1 MKRILIR
8 ALIILTSIYII
19 LCISFYFFQEKLIFY
34 PQKLDKNYRF
44 SFNQNFEEINIKTE
58 DGIILNSL
66 LFKAKESKG
75 LIFYLHGNAGALN
88 SWGQIAPLYTDFGYD
103 ILFTDY
109 RGFGKSGGNINS
121 QSQLFSDTQEVYDKI
136 KTRYDE
142 NRIVILGFSI
152 GTGIASK
159 MASENNPKMLI
170 LQAPYYSLTDVIQNY
185 CPIIPNF
192 IVKYKLE
199 TYKYISK
206 CKMPITIFHGDKD
219 DVINYSNSVKL
230 KELLKDTDTM
240 ITLEDEKHNTIIS
253 SKEYQM
259 RISEILNK

>member
-88 SWGQIAPLYTDFGYD
+88 SWGQIAPLYTGFGYD

-159 MASENNPKMLI
+159 WHLKTI
-170 LQAPYYSLTDVIQNY
+170 L
-185 CPIIPNF
+185 
-192 IVKYKLE
+192 
-199 TYKYISK
+199 K
-206 CKMPITIFHGDKD
+206 C
-219 DVINYSNSVKL
+219 
-230 KELLKDTDTM
+230 
-240 ITLEDEKHNTIIS
+240 
-253 SKEYQM
+253 
-259 RISEILNK
+259 